1 MTRKIKTKTWLIL
14 FASLVIIIFISCKST
29 KASSSSEDL
38 TKDYQREKR
47 SEKRRLEITKMAND
61 EFEKMEKEKK

>member
-14 FASLVIIIFISCKST
+14 FASLVITLLNSCKST
-29 KASSSSEDL
+29 KASSNSEDL

-47 SEKRRLEITKMAND
+47 AEKRRLEITKMAND
-61 EFEKMEKEKK
+61 ELEKMEKEKR